1 MGCLLLQ
8 RNVPVLI
15 RKNSEAA
22 MVSLLEPQ
30 GTLGQILEDAVDT
43 DHRHQRLGGER
54 DHGLAEPPLT
64 PTKATLIH
72 CFT

>member
-1 MGCLLLQ
+1 
-8 RNVPVLI
+8 
-15 RKNSEAA
+15 